1 MNRLLRR
8 DTLKRKGSAK
18 PAEGL
23 NVYDVIKT
31 VGEGSEGK
39 CDLLR
44 RVHDGKK
51 IICKTTH
58 SSRERYKGGE
68 LPIEVTILQD
78 LLRPHPRIIDLISY
92 SPNNGKG
99 TKAYYEYCS
108 GGDLHSQLRKG
119 GGSSEAWIWHVFK
132 QMAEAL
138 AYLHLGYECSRSS
151 RSGSMP
157 PDWIPIVHCD
167 IKPDNIFLAEP
178 RTMQN
183 PLPNLVLG
191 DFGLAAIE
199 GDKKGHGCKAF
210 KPPEWPVNSPAS
222 DIYAL
227 GCTIFEMGYGHP
239 PVLRIP
245 KGFRG
250 TEDEGVLRGDAK
262 DVRALPIPLYSADL
276 SRVMLECLNPRPS
289 KRIDA
294 YDLLKEIRGYGPR

>member
-1 MNRLLRR
+1 MSRLPRR
-8 DTLKRKGSAK
+8 DDRKRQDSTK
-18 PAEGL
+18 PAVGL
-23 NVYDVIKT
+23 NVYDLIKT
-31 VGEGSEGK
+31 VGQGSEGR

-58 SSRERYKGGE
+58 ASREWYKEGE
-68 LPIEVTILQD
+68 LPMEVTILHD
-78 LLRPHPRIIDLISY
+78 LLQPHPRIIDFISY

-99 TKAYYEYCS
+99 TKTYYEYCS

-119 GGSSEAWIWHVFK
+119 GGSSEAFIWHVLR
-132 QMAEAL
+132 QMTEAL
-138 AYLHLGYECSRSS
+138 AYLHHGYVRSDSS

-157 PDWIPIVHCD
+157 RDWIPIVHCD

-178 RTMQN
+178 RTVQN

-191 DFGLAAIE
+191 DFGLAVLG
-199 GDKKGHGCKAF
+199 GDKRGDGCTTY
-210 KPPEWPVNSPAS
+210 KPPEWPINSPTS

-227 GCTIFEMGYGHP
+227 GCTIFKMGCGHP
-239 PVLRIP
+239 PVLRLP

-250 TEDEGVLRGDAK
+250 TEDDWFLRAEAK
-262 DVRALPIPLYSADL
+262 DVRALPTPKYSSDL
-276 SRVMLECLNPRPS
+276 SRVMLECLEPRPS

-294 YDLLKEIRGYGPR
+294 YDLLKQIRKYGPR